1 MSNYFNK
8 FSAFIL
14 LSIFITLFVLT
25 VYSLISSND
34 IVRNVELIQ
43 YVLIAD
49 FVFLII
55 LFLYLSIFLIN
66 YFKYK
71 NRDVVGL
78 RLFNKFFLFF
88 GLFSIIPSGII
99 LMASAIFFNIEVSTW
114 LGPAFKSTVNNSYQ
128 LAQKYIDQTERDL
141 ITDSKFIRN
150 YVLAERLIDRDIIQR
165 FNITTVYNYNNG
177 NQFIEHISEEKIFL
191 SDENL
196 KDASSSSE
204 NDITIFFSNDQLF
217 SKVNLNETSY
227 LLLLKN
233 IDLETLNYY
242 KNIIQS
248 YEAIN
253 SFDNNKRDI
262 QITFFTIYIIL
273 STSLIFIF
281 IIIGS
286 NFSFRLAKPI
296 RDLNNSIIDL
306 RKGKYQQSDFE
317 KINDKDDISVLTN
330 SFHEMSKTIIRQK
343 NNLEDVNSTITDQL
357 SFINNIIENS
367 PYGIFVLKDKSLIFE
382 NSASL
387 IFSTEKYTSFEN
399 FTNFLSNHFN
409 NKNFYRNSYEINLD
423 LKLEN
428 SQKYFFV
435 KSIFI
440 DNNSLFDQII
450 IFNDYTDLIFAEKNN
465 AIADLARKISHEIKN
480 PLTPMLLSTEFIES
494 QLEDVELINSIKSI
508 KRQIFLIQN
517 LVNEFSTYARLPKAN
532 ITKLN
537 LSEICLVYIEE
548 YKRNYD
554 HISIKS
560 NIDENLFIN
569 FDHSYLDIIFNNLF
583 KNSIEALNSTNN
595 PSIEITLKTNNNNL
609 VLTFFDNGPGYEG
622 NIEDLKKPYFS
633 TKNSTGLG
641 LSLINKI
648 ITDNSYKM
656 NITTNSYSGFKI
668 EIVFNDEDISNR

>member
-1 MSNYFNK
+1 M
-8 FSAFIL
+8 I
-14 LSIFITLFVLT
+14 SIFITLFSLT
-25 VYSLISSND
+25 VYSLISSNE
-34 IVRNVELIQ
+34 IVRNAELIQ

-49 FVFLII
+49 FVFLLI
-55 LFLYLSIFLIN
+55 LLLYLSIFLIN
-66 YFKYK
+66 YLKYK
-71 NRDVVGL
+71 NREIVGL

-99 LMASAIFFNIEVSTW
+99 LLASAIFFNIEVSTW

-128 LAQKYIDQTERDL
+128 LAQKYINQTERDL

-177 NQFIEHISEEKIFL
+177 NQFIEHISDEKIFL

-196 KDASSSSE
+196 NDASNKSE
-204 NDITIFFSNDQLF
+204 NDITIFFSDDQLF
-217 SKVNLNETSY
+217 SKVNLNSSNY

-242 KNIIQS
+242 QNIIQS

-253 SFDNNKRDI
+253 SIDNNKRDI

-281 IIIGS
+281 IIIGT

-306 RKGKYQQSDFE
+306 RKGKYKQKEFE
-317 KINDKDDISVLTN
+317 KLSDKDDISVLTN
-330 SFHEMSKTIIRQK
+330 SFHEMSKTIINQK
-343 NNLEDVNSTITDQL
+343 NNLQDVNATINDQL

-367 PYGIFVLKDKSLIFE
+367 PYGIFVLNNKSMIFE
-382 NSASL
+382 NSAST
-387 IFSTEKYTSFEN
+387 IFGNEKNTSFEN
-399 FTNFLSNHFN
+399 FTKLLSNHFN
-409 NKNFYRNSYEINLD
+409 NSQNFYKKSYEINLEV
-423 LKLEN
+423 KLDN
-428 SQKYFFV
+428 IQKYFFV

-494 QLEDVELINSIKSI
+494 QLEDEELINSIKSI

-554 HISIKS
+554 KIEINH
-560 NIDENLFIN
+560 NIDDNLFVN

-583 KNSIEALNSTNN
+583 KNSIEALISTNN
-595 PSIEITLKTNNNNL
+595 PTIDITLKKIDKML
-609 VLTFFDNGPGYEG
+609 ILSFFDNGPGYDG
-622 NIEDLKKPYFS
+622 NIDDLIKPYFS
-633 TKNSTGLG
+633 TKNSSGLG

-668 EIVFNDEDISNR
+668 EIIFYD

>member
-1 MSNYFNK
+1 M
-8 FSAFIL
+8 I
-14 LSIFITLFVLT
+14 SIFITLFALT
-25 VYSLISSND
+25 VYSLISSNE
-34 IVRNVELIQ
+34 IVRNAELIQ
-43 YVLIAD
+43 YILIAD
-49 FVFLII
+49 FVFLLI
-55 LFLYLSIFLIN
+55 LLLYLSIFLIN
-66 YFKYK
+66 YLKYK
-71 NRDVVGL
+71 NREVVGL

-99 LMASAIFFNIEVSTW
+99 LLASAIFFNIEVSTW

-128 LAQKYIDQTERDL
+128 LAQKYINQTERDL

-177 NQFIEHISEEKIFL
+177 NQFIEHISDEKIFL
-191 SDENL
+191 SDQNL
-196 KDASSSSE
+196 KDASSKSE

-217 SKVNLNETSY
+217 SKVNLNNSNY

-242 KNIIQS
+242 QNIIQS

-253 SFDNNKRDI
+253 SIDNNKRDI

-281 IIIGS
+281 IIIGT

-306 RKGKYQQSDFE
+306 RKGKYKQIKFDNF
-317 KINDKDDISVLTN
+317 NNKDDISVLTN
-330 SFHEMSKTIIRQK
+330 SFHEMSKTIISQK
-343 NNLEDVNSTITDQL
+343 NNLQEVNATINDQL

-367 PYGIFVLKDKSLIFE
+367 PYGIFVLNNKSMIFE
-382 NSASL
+382 NSAST
-387 IFSTEKYTSFEN
+387 IFSGENNTSFKN
-399 FTNFLSNHFN
+399 FTKLLSNHFN
-409 NKNFYRNSYEINLD
+409 NTQNIYRKSYEINLQV
-423 LKLEN
+423 KLEN
-428 SQKYFFV
+428 IQKYFFV

-494 QLEDVELINSIKSI
+494 QLEDEELINSIKSI

-517 LVNEFSTYARLPKAN
+517 LVNEFSTYARLPKPN

-548 YKRNYD
+548 YKRNYSKIEIN
-554 HISIKS
+554 H
-560 NIDENLFIN
+560 NIEDNLFVN

-583 KNSIEALNSTNN
+583 KNSIEALISTNN
-595 PSIEITLKTNNNNL
+595 PTIEISLKKIDKKL
-609 VLTFFDNGPGYEG
+609 ILTFFDNGPGYDG
-622 NIEDLKKPYFS
+622 DIDDLIKPYFS
-633 TKNSTGLG
+633 TKNSSGLG

-668 EIVFNDEDISNR
+668 EIIFYD

>member
-1 MSNYFNK
+1 M
-8 FSAFIL
+8 I
-14 LSIFITLFVLT
+14 SIFITLFTLT
-25 VYSLISSND
+25 VYSLISSNE

-49 FVFLII
+49 FVFLLI
-55 LFLYLSIFLIN
+55 LLLYLSVFFIN
-66 YFKYK
+66 YLKYK
-71 NRDVVGL
+71 NREVVGL

-99 LMASAIFFNIEVSTW
+99 LLASAIFFNIEVSTW

-128 LAQKYIDQTERDL
+128 LAQKYINQTESDL

-165 FNITTVYNYNNG
+165 FDITTVYNYKNG
-177 NQFIEHISEEKIFL
+177 KQFIEHISDKKIFL

-196 KDASSSSE
+196 KDAITDSE

-217 SKVNLNETSY
+217 SKVKLNNSNY

-242 KNIIQS
+242 QNIIQS

-253 SFDNNKRDI
+253 SIDNNKRDI

-281 IIIGS
+281 IIIGT

-306 RKGKYQQSDFE
+306 RKGKYQQTSFE
-317 KINDKDDISVLTN
+317 KLSDKDDISVLTN
-330 SFHEMSKTIIRQK
+330 SFHEMSKTIIDQK
-343 NNLEDVNSTITDQL
+343 NNLQDVNSTINDQL

-367 PYGIFVLKDKSLIFE
+367 PYGIFVLKNKSMIFE
-382 NSASL
+382 NSASS
-387 IFSTEKYTSFEN
+387 IFSNENHSSFQN
-399 FTNFLSNHFN
+399 FTNLLSNHFSDN
-409 NKNFYRNSYEINLD
+409 QSFYRKSYEINLEV
-423 LKLEN
+423 KIN
-428 SQKYFFV
+428 NNRKYFFV

-494 QLEDVELINSIKSI
+494 QLKDEELINSIKSI

-554 HISIKS
+554 KITINY
-560 NIDENLFIN
+560 NIEENLIVN

-583 KNSIEALNSTNN
+583 KNSIEALVSTND
-595 PSIEITLKTNNNNL
+595 PAIDIILKKIDNYL
-609 VLTFFDNGPGYEG
+609 ILTFFDNGPGFDG
-622 NIEDLKKPYFS
+622 DINDLIKPYFS
-633 TKNSTGLG
+633 TKNSSGLG

-668 EIVFNDEDISNR
+668 ELIFYDKNISN

>member
-1 MSNYFNK
+1 M
-8 FSAFIL
+8 I
-14 LSIFITLFVLT
+14 SIFITLFSLT
-25 VYSLISSND
+25 VYSLISSNE
-34 IVRNVELIQ
+34 IVRNAELIQ
-43 YVLIAD
+43 YILIAD
-49 FVFLII
+49 FVFLLI
-55 LFLYLSIFLIN
+55 LLLYLSIFLIN
-66 YFKYK
+66 YLKYK
-71 NRDVVGL
+71 NREVVGL

-99 LMASAIFFNIEVSTW
+99 LLASAIFFNIEVSTW

-128 LAQKYIDQTERDL
+128 LAQKYINQTERDL

-177 NQFIEHISEEKIFL
+177 NQFIEHISDEKIFL
-191 SDENL
+191 SDQNL
-196 KDASSSSE
+196 KDASAKSE

-217 SKVNLNETSY
+217 SKVNLNNSNY

-242 KNIIQS
+242 QNIIQS

-253 SFDNNKRDI
+253 SIDNNKRNI

-281 IIIGS
+281 IIIGT

-306 RKGKYQQSDFE
+306 RKGKYKQKEFE
-317 KINDKDDISVLTN
+317 KLSNKDDISVLTN
-330 SFHEMSKTIIRQK
+330 SFHEMSKTIINQK
-343 NNLEDVNSTITDQL
+343 NNLQEVNATINDQL

-367 PYGIFVLKDKSLIFE
+367 PYGIFVLNNKSMIFE
-382 NSASL
+382 NSAST
-387 IFSTEKYTSFEN
+387 IFSSEKNTSFEN
-399 FTNFLSNHFN
+399 FTKLLSNHFN
-409 NKNFYRNSYEINLD
+409 NSQNFYKKSYEINLEV
-423 LKLEN
+423 KLEN
-428 SQKYFFV
+428 IQKYFFV

-494 QLEDVELINSIKSI
+494 QLEDEELINSIKSI

-554 HISIKS
+554 KIEINY
-560 NIDENLFIN
+560 NIEENLFVN

-583 KNSIEALNSTNN
+583 KNSIEALVSTNN
-595 PSIEITLKTNNNNL
+595 PLIDITLKKIDKKL
-609 VLTFFDNGPGYEG
+609 ILTFFDNGPGYDG
-622 NIEDLKKPYFS
+622 DIDDLIKPYFS
-633 TKNSTGLG
+633 TKNSSGLG

-668 EIVFNDEDISNR
+668 EIIFYD

>member
-1 MSNYFNK
+1 M
-8 FSAFIL
+8 
-14 LSIFITLFVLT
+14 
-25 VYSLISSND
+25 
-34 IVRNVELIQ
+34 
-43 YVLIAD
+43 
-49 FVFLII
+49 
-55 LFLYLSIFLIN
+55 YLSIFLIN
-66 YFKYK
+66 YLKYK
-71 NRDVVGL
+71 NREVVGL

-99 LMASAIFFNIEVSTW
+99 LLASAIFFNIEVSTW

-128 LAQKYIDQTERDL
+128 LAQKYINQTERDL

-150 YVLAERLIDRDIIQR
+150 YVLSERLIDRDIIQR
-165 FNITTVYNYNNG
+165 FNITTVYNYSNG
-177 NQFIEHISEEKIFL
+177 NQFIEHISDEKIFL
-191 SDENL
+191 SDKNL
-196 KDASSSSE
+196 MDASTESE

-217 SKVNLNETSY
+217 SKVNLNNSNY

-242 KNIIQS
+242 QNIIQS

-253 SFDNNKRDI
+253 SIDNNKRNI

-281 IIIGS
+281 IIIGT
-286 NFSFRLAKPI
+286 NFSLRLAKPI

-306 RKGKYQQSDFE
+306 RKGKYKQKDFE
-317 KINDKDDISVLTN
+317 KLSDKDDISVLTN
-330 SFHEMSKTIIRQK
+330 SFHEMSKTIINQN
-343 NNLEDVNSTITDQL
+343 NNLQEVNATINDQL

-367 PYGIFVLKDKSLIFE
+367 PYGIFVLNNKSMIFE
-382 NSASL
+382 NSAST
-387 IFSTEKYTSFEN
+387 IFSNENTTSFEN
-399 FTNFLSNHFN
+399 FTKFLSNHFN
-409 NKNFYRNSYEINLD
+409 NSQNIYRKSYEINLEV
-423 LKLEN
+423 KLEN
-428 SQKYFFV
+428 IQKYFFV

-440 DNNSLFDQII
+440 DSNSLFDQII

-480 PLTPMLLSTEFIES
+480 PLTPMLLSTEFIEN
-494 QLEDVELINSIKSI
+494 QLDDEELINSIKSI

-537 LSEICLVYIEE
+537 LSEICLVYIDE

-554 HISIKS
+554 KIEIIH
-560 NIDENLFIN
+560 NIEDDLFVN

-583 KNSIEALNSTNN
+583 KNSIEALETTNN
-595 PSIEITLKTNNNNL
+595 PSIDITLKKTDKKL
-609 VLTFFDNGPGYEG
+609 ILTFFDNGPGYDG
-622 NIEDLKKPYFS
+622 DIDDLIKPYFS
-633 TKNSTGLG
+633 TKNSSGLG

-668 EIVFNDEDISNR
+668 EIIFYD

>member
-1 MSNYFNK
+1 M
-8 FSAFIL
+8 I
-14 LSIFITLFVLT
+14 SIFITLFTLT
-25 VYSLISSND
+25 VYSLISSNE

-43 YVLIAD
+43 YILIAD
-49 FVFLII
+49 FVFLLI
-55 LFLYLSIFLIN
+55 LLLYLSVFFIN
-66 YFKYK
+66 YLKYK
-71 NRDVVGL
+71 NREVVGL

-99 LMASAIFFNIEVSTW
+99 LLASAIFFNIEVSTW

-128 LAQKYIDQTERDL
+128 LAQKYINQTESDL

-165 FNITTVYNYNNG
+165 FDITTVYNYKNG
-177 NQFIEHISEEKIFL
+177 KQFIEHISDKKIFL

-196 KDASSSSE
+196 KDAITDSE
-204 NDITIFFSNDQLF
+204 NDITIFFSNDQLY
-217 SKVNLNETSY
+217 SKVKLNNSNY

-242 KNIIQS
+242 QNIIQS

-253 SFDNNKRDI
+253 SIDNNKRDI

-281 IIIGS
+281 IIIGT
-286 NFSFRLAKPI
+286 NFSLRLAKPI

-306 RKGKYQQSDFE
+306 RKGKYQQTSFE
-317 KINDKDDISVLTN
+317 KLSDKDDISVLTN
-330 SFHEMSKTIIRQK
+330 SFHEMSKTIIDQK
-343 NNLEDVNSTITDQL
+343 NNLQDVNSTINDQL

-367 PYGIFVLKDKSLIFE
+367 PYGIFVLKNKSMIFE
-382 NSASL
+382 NSASS
-387 IFSTEKYTSFEN
+387 IFSNENHSSFQN
-399 FTNFLSNHFN
+399 FTNLLSNHFSDN
-409 NKNFYRNSYEINLD
+409 QSFYRKSYEINLEV
-423 LKLEN
+423 KIN
-428 SQKYFFV
+428 NNRKYFFV

-494 QLEDVELINSIKSI
+494 QLKDEELINSIKSI

-554 HISIKS
+554 KIEINH
-560 NIDENLFIN
+560 NIEENLFVN

-583 KNSIEALNSTNN
+583 KNSIEALISTNN
-595 PSIEITLKTNNNNL
+595 PAIDLTLKKIDKKL
-609 VLTFFDNGPGYEG
+609 ILTFFDNGPGYDG
-622 NIEDLKKPYFS
+622 DIDDLIKPYFS
-633 TKNSTGLG
+633 TKNSSGLG

-668 EIVFNDEDISNR
+668 ELIFYDKNISN

>member
-1 MSNYFNK
+1 MSSYFNK
-8 FSAFIL
+8 LSAFIL
-14 LSIFITLFVLT
+14 LSIFITLFALT
-25 VYSLISSND
+25 VYSLISSNE
-34 IVRNVELIQ
+34 IVRNAELIQ
-43 YVLIAD
+43 YLVIAD
-49 FVFLII
+49 FVFLLI
-55 LFLYLSIFLIN
+55 LILYLSIFFIN
-66 YFKYK
+66 YLKYK
-71 NRDVVGL
+71 KREVVGL

-88 GLFSIIPSGII
+88 GLFSVIPSGII
-99 LMASAIFFNIEVSTW
+99 LIASAIFFNIEVSTW

-165 FNITTVYNYNNG
+165 FNITTVYNYSNG
-177 NQFIEHISEEKIFL
+177 NKYIEHISDEKIFI
-191 SDENL
+191 SDDNL
-196 KDASSSSE
+196 KAAS
-204 NDITIFFSNDQLF
+204 DISDTDIKIYFSNDQLF
-217 SKVNLNETSY
+217 SKVNLNKTNY
-227 LLLLKN
+227 LLLLKK

-242 KNIIQS
+242 QNIIQS

-253 SFDNNKRDI
+253 SFDTNKRDI

-296 RDLNNSIIDL
+296 RNLNTAIIDL
-306 RKGKYQQSDFE
+306 RKGKYHFSDFE
-317 KINDKDDISVLTN
+317 ITNEKDDISVLTN
-330 SFHEMSKTIIRQK
+330 SFHEMSKTIINQR
-343 NNLEDVNSTITDQL
+343 NNLQDVNSTINDQL
-357 SFINNIIENS
+357 SFIKNIIENS
-367 PYGIFVLKDKSLIFE
+367 PYGIFVLKNKSMVFE

-387 IFSTEKYTSFEN
+387 VFKNDKNTSYQN
-399 FTNFLSNHFN
+399 FINLLSNHFN
-409 NKNFYRNSYEINLD
+409 EKDGFYRKSYDINLEI
-423 LKLEN
+423 KIN
-428 SQKYFFV
+428 NVQKVYFV

-450 IFNDYTDLIFAEKNN
+450 IFNDYTDLISAEKNN

-494 QLEDVELINSIKSI
+494 QLEDNDLKNSIVSI

-537 LSEICLVYIEE
+537 LTEICLVYIDE
-548 YKRNYD
+548 YKRNYN
-554 HISIKS
+554 
-560 NIDENLFIN
+560 NIEINHNLEKNVLIN

-583 KNSIEALNSTNN
+583 KNSIESLKDTID
-595 PSIEITLKTNNNNL
+595 PLIELSLKKSDKSL
-609 VLTFFDNGPGYEG
+609 ILSFFDNGPGYDG
-622 NIEDLKKPYFS
+622 NVDDLLKPYFS
-633 TKNSTGLG
+633 TKKSTGLG

-648 ITDNSYKM
+648 ITDNSHKM

-668 EIVFNDEDISNR
+668 EIIFNDKNISN

>member
-14 LSIFITLFVLT
+14 ISIFITLFSLT
-25 VYSLISSND
+25 VYSLISSNE
-34 IVRNVELIQ
+34 IVRNAELIQ
-43 YVLIAD
+43 YILIAD
-49 FVFLII
+49 FVFLLI
-55 LFLYLSIFLIN
+55 LLLYLSIFLIN
-66 YFKYK
+66 YLKYK
-71 NRDVVGL
+71 NREVVGL

-99 LMASAIFFNIEVSTW
+99 LLASVIFFNIEVSTW

-128 LAQKYIDQTERDL
+128 LAQKYINQTERDL

-165 FNITTVYNYNNG
+165 FNITTVYNFNNG
-177 NQFIEHISEEKIFL
+177 NKFIEHISDEKIFL
-191 SDENL
+191 SEQNL
-196 KDASSSSE
+196 KDANVKSE

-217 SKVNLNETSY
+217 SKVNLNNSNY

-242 KNIIQS
+242 QNIIQS

-253 SFDNNKRDI
+253 SIDNNKRNI

-281 IIIGS
+281 IIIGT

-306 RKGKYQQSDFE
+306 RKGKYKQKKFE
-317 KINDKDDISVLTN
+317 KLSNKDDISVLTN
-330 SFHEMSKTIIRQK
+330 SFHEMSKTIINQK
-343 NNLEDVNSTITDQL
+343 NNLQEVNATINDQL
-357 SFINNIIENS
+357 SFINKIIENS
-367 PYGIFVLKDKSLIFE
+367 PYGIFVLNNKSMIFE
-382 NSASL
+382 NTAST
-387 IFSTEKYTSFEN
+387 IFSSENSTSFNN
-399 FTNFLSNHFN
+399 FTKLLSNYFN
-409 NKNFYRNSYEINLD
+409 NSQNFYRKSYEINLEV
-423 LKLEN
+423 KLEN
-428 SQKYFFV
+428 IQKYFFV

-494 QLEDVELINSIKSI
+494 QLEDEELINSIKSI

-554 HISIKS
+554 KIEINY
-560 NIDENLFIN
+560 NIEDNLFVN

-583 KNSIEALNSTNN
+583 KNSIEALISTNN
-595 PSIEITLKTNNNNL
+595 PTIEISLKKIDKKL
-609 VLTFFDNGPGYEG
+609 ILTFFDNGPGYDG
-622 NIEDLKKPYFS
+622 DIDDLIKPYFS
-633 TKNSTGLG
+633 TKNSSGLG

-668 EIVFNDEDISNR
+668 EIIFYD

>member
-1 MSNYFNK
+1 M
-8 FSAFIL
+8 
-14 LSIFITLFVLT
+14 
-25 VYSLISSND
+25 
-34 IVRNVELIQ
+34 
-43 YVLIAD
+43 
-49 FVFLII
+49 
-55 LFLYLSIFLIN
+55 YLSIFLIN
-66 YFKYK
+66 YLKYK
-71 NRDVVGL
+71 NREVVGL

-99 LMASAIFFNIEVSTW
+99 LLASAIFFNIEVSTW

-128 LAQKYIDQTERDL
+128 LAQKYINQTERDL
-141 ITDSKFIRN
+141 ISDSKFIRN

-165 FNITTVYNYNNG
+165 FNITTVYNYNND
-177 NQFIEHISEEKIFL
+177 NQFIEHISDEKIFL

-196 KDASSSSE
+196 KDASTKSE

-217 SKVNLNETSY
+217 SKVNLNNSNY

-242 KNIIQS
+242 QNIVQS

-253 SFDNNKRDI
+253 SIDNNKRDI

-281 IIIGS
+281 IIIGT

-306 RKGKYQQSDFE
+306 RKGKYKQIEFE
-317 KINDKDDISVLTN
+317 KLSNKDDISVLTN
-330 SFHEMSKTIIRQK
+330 SFHEMSKTIINQK
-343 NNLEDVNSTITDQL
+343 NNLQEVNATINDQL

-367 PYGIFVLKDKSLIFE
+367 PYGIFVLNNKSMIFK
-382 NSASL
+382 NSASS
-387 IFSTEKYTSFEN
+387 IFSTEKNTSFEN
-399 FTNFLSNHFN
+399 FTKMLSKHFN
-409 NKNFYRNSYEINLD
+409 NSQNFYKKSYEINLEV
-423 LKLEN
+423 KLEN
-428 SQKYFFV
+428 IQKYFFV

-494 QLEDVELINSIKSI
+494 QLKDEELVNSIKSI

-537 LSEICLVYIEE
+537 LTEICIVYIEE

-554 HISIKS
+554 KIEINH
-560 NIDENLFIN
+560 NIEDNLLIN

-583 KNSIEALNSTNN
+583 KNSIEALETTNN
-595 PSIEITLKTNNNNL
+595 PAIDITLKKTDKKL
-609 VLTFFDNGPGYEG
+609 ILTFFDNGPGYDG
-622 NIEDLKKPYFS
+622 DIDDLIKPYFS
-633 TKNSTGLG
+633 TKNSSGLG

-668 EIVFNDEDISNR
+668 EIIFYD

>member
-1 MSNYFNK
+1 M
-8 FSAFIL
+8 I
-14 LSIFITLFVLT
+14 SIFITLFSLT
-25 VYSLISSND
+25 VYSLISSNE
-34 IVRNVELIQ
+34 IVRNAELIQ
-43 YVLIAD
+43 YILIAD
-49 FVFLII
+49 FVFLLI
-55 LFLYLSIFLIN
+55 LLLYLSIFLIN
-66 YFKYK
+66 YLKYK
-71 NRDVVGL
+71 NREVVGL

-99 LMASAIFFNIEVSTW
+99 LLASAIFFNIEVSTW

-128 LAQKYIDQTERDL
+128 LAQKYINQTERDL

-177 NQFIEHISEEKIFL
+177 NQFIEHISDEKIFL

-196 KDASSSSE
+196 KDASSKSE

-217 SKVNLNETSY
+217 SKVNLNNSNY

-242 KNIIQS
+242 QNIIQS

-253 SFDNNKRDI
+253 SIDNNKRNI

-281 IIIGS
+281 IIIGT

-306 RKGKYQQSDFE
+306 RKGKYKQKEFE
-317 KINDKDDISVLTN
+317 KLSDKDDISVLTN
-330 SFHEMSKTIIRQK
+330 SFHEMSKTIINQK
-343 NNLEDVNSTITDQL
+343 NNLQDVNATINDQL

-367 PYGIFVLKDKSLIFE
+367 PYGIFVLNNKSMIFE
-382 NSASL
+382 NSAST
-387 IFSTEKYTSFEN
+387 IFSSEKNTSFEN
-399 FTNFLSNHFN
+399 FTKLLSNHFN
-409 NKNFYRNSYEINLD
+409 NSQNFYKKSYEINLEV
-423 LKLEN
+423 KLEN
-428 SQKYFFV
+428 IQKYFFV

-494 QLEDVELINSIKSI
+494 QLEDEELINSIKSI

-554 HISIKS
+554 KIEINH
-560 NIDENLFIN
+560 NIEDNLFVN

-583 KNSIEALNSTNN
+583 KNSIEAL
-595 PSIEITLKTNNNNL
+595 EIN
-609 VLTFFDNGPGYEG
+609 
-622 NIEDLKKPYFS
+622 
-633 TKNSTGLG
+633 
-641 LSLINKI
+641 
-648 ITDNSYKM
+648 
-656 NITTNSYSGFKI
+656 
-668 EIVFNDEDISNR
+668 

>member
-1 MSNYFNK
+1 M
-8 FSAFIL
+8 
-14 LSIFITLFVLT
+14 LSIFITLFILT
-25 VYSLISSND
+25 VYSLISSNE

-43 YVLIAD
+43 YILIAD
-49 FVFLII
+49 FVFLLI

-71 NRDVVGL
+71 NRDIVGL

-88 GLFSIIPSGII
+88 GLFSVIPSGII

-191 SDENL
+191 SDDNL
-196 KDASSSSE
+196 KNASSNSE

-217 SKVNLNETSY
+217 SKINLNDSNY

-242 KNIIQS
+242 QNIIQS

-262 QITFFTIYIIL
+262 QITFFTIYIVL

-281 IIIGS
+281 IIIGL

-306 RKGKYQQSDFE
+306 RKGKYQQSNFE

-330 SFHEMSKTIIRQK
+330 SFHEMSKTIIKQK
-343 NNLEDVNSTITDQL
+343 NNLEDVNSTINDQL
-357 SFINNIIENS
+357 SFINNIIKNS
-367 PYGIFVLKDKSLIFE
+367 PYGIFVLNNKSLIFE

-387 IFSTEKYTSFEN
+387 IFSSEKNTSFQN
-399 FTNFLSNHFN
+399 FINLLSNHFN
-409 NKNFYRNSYEINLD
+409 NKNFYRTSYEINLD
-423 LKLEN
+423 IKLEN
-428 SQKYFFV
+428 TQKYFFV

-494 QLEDVELINSIKSI
+494 QLKDIELINSIKSI

-537 LSEICLVYIEE
+537 LSEICFVYIEE

-554 HISIKS
+554 QITINH
-560 NIDENLFIN
+560 NIDEDLYIH

-595 PSIEITLKTNNNNL
+595 PSIEISLKIIDKNL

-668 EIVFNDEDISNR
+668 EIIFNDKNTSN

>member
-1 MSNYFNK
+1 M
-8 FSAFIL
+8 
-14 LSIFITLFVLT
+14 
-25 VYSLISSND
+25 
-34 IVRNVELIQ
+34 
-43 YVLIAD
+43 
-49 FVFLII
+49 
-55 LFLYLSIFLIN
+55 
-66 YFKYK
+66 
-71 NRDVVGL
+71 GL

-99 LMASAIFFNIEVSTW
+99 LLASAIFFNIEVSTW

-128 LAQKYIDQTERDL
+128 LAQKYINQTERDL
-141 ITDSKFIRN
+141 IIDSKFIRN

-177 NQFIEHISEEKIFL
+177 KQFIEHISDEKIFL

-196 KDASSSSE
+196 KDASTKNES
-204 NDITIFFSNDQLF
+204 DITIFFSDDQLF
-217 SKVNLNETSY
+217 SKVNLNNSNY

-242 KNIIQS
+242 QNIIQS

-253 SFDNNKRDI
+253 SIDNNKRDI

-281 IIIGS
+281 IIIGT

-296 RDLNNSIIDL
+296 RDLNKSIIDL
-306 RKGKYQQSDFE
+306 RKGKYQQTDFE
-317 KINDKDDISVLTN
+317 KLSEKDDISVLTN
-330 SFHEMSKTIIRQK
+330 SFHEMSKTIINQK
-343 NNLEDVNSTITDQL
+343 NNLQDVNATINDQL

-367 PYGIFVLKDKSLIFE
+367 PYGIFVLNNKSMIFE
-382 NSASL
+382 NSASH
-387 IFSTEKYTSFEN
+387 IFSSEKNTSFEN
-399 FTNFLSNHFN
+399 FTKLLSNYFN
-409 NKNFYRNSYEINLD
+409 NNQSFYKKSYEINLEVK
-423 LKLEN
+423 LKN
-428 SQKYFFV
+428 IQKYFFV

-494 QLEDVELINSIKSI
+494 QLEDEELINSIKSI

-548 YKRNYD
+548 YKRNFD
-554 HISIKS
+554 KITINH
-560 NIDENLFIN
+560 NIEDKLFVD

-583 KNSIEALNSTNN
+583 KNSIEALENTNN
-595 PSIEITLKTNNNNL
+595 PAIDIILKKIDGDL
-609 VLTFFDNGPGYEG
+609 ILTFFDNGPGYNG
-622 NIEDLKKPYFS
+622 DIDDLIKPYFS
-633 TKNSTGLG
+633 TKNSSGLG

-668 EIVFNDEDISNR
+668 EIIFYGKNISN

>member
-14 LSIFITLFVLT
+14 ISIFITLFALT
-25 VYSLISSND
+25 VYSLISSNE
-34 IVRNVELIQ
+34 IIRNVEFIQ
-43 YVLIAD
+43 YILIAD
-49 FVFLII
+49 FVFLLI
-55 LFLYLSIFLIN
+55 LILYLAIFLIN
-66 YFKYK
+66 YLKYK
-71 NRDVVGL
+71 KREVVGL

-99 LMASAIFFNIEVSTW
+99 LLASAIFFNIEVSTW

-128 LAQKYIDQTERDL
+128 LAQKYINQTERDL

-165 FNITTVYNYNNG
+165 FNITTVYSYNNG
-177 NQFIEHISEEKIFL
+177 NQFIEHISDEKIFL
-191 SDENL
+191 SDNNL
-196 KDASSSSE
+196 NDASAKSE

-217 SKVNLNETSY
+217 SKVNLNNSNY
-227 LLLLKN
+227 ILLLKK

-242 KNIIQS
+242 QNIVQS

-253 SFDNNKRDI
+253 SIDNNKRNI

-306 RKGKYQQSDFE
+306 RKGKYKQKEFE
-317 KINDKDDISVLTN
+317 KLTDKDDISVLTN
-330 SFHEMSKTIIRQK
+330 SFHEMSKTIINQK
-343 NNLEDVNSTITDQL
+343 NNLQDVNSTINDQL

-367 PYGIFVLKDKSLIFE
+367 PYGIFVLNNKSMIFE
-382 NSASL
+382 NSASS
-387 IFSTEKYTSFEN
+387 IFISEKNSSYQN
-399 FTNFLSNHFN
+399 FTNLLSNHFN
-409 NKNFYRNSYEINLD
+409 STENFYRKSYEINLEVK
-423 LKLEN
+423 LKN
-428 SQKYFFV
+428 IQKYFFV

-494 QLEDVELINSIKSI
+494 QLEDEELINSIKSI

-537 LSEICLVYIEE
+537 LTEICIVYIEE

-554 HISIKS
+554 KIEINY
-560 NIDENLFIN
+560 NIEDNLYVN

-583 KNSIEALNSTNN
+583 KNAIEALESTNN
-595 PSIEITLKTNNNNL
+595 PTIDITLKNIDKKL
-609 VLTFFDNGPGYEG
+609 ILTFFDNGPGYNG
-622 NIEDLKKPYFS
+622 DIDDLIKPYFS
-633 TKNSTGLG
+633 TKNSSGLG
-641 LSLINKI
+641 LCLINKI

-668 EIVFNDEDISNR
+668 EIIFYDKNISN

>member
-1 MSNYFNK
+1 M
-8 FSAFIL
+8 IC
-14 LSIFITLFVLT
+14 IFITLFALT
-25 VYSLISSND
+25 VYSLISSNE
-34 IVRNVELIQ
+34 IVRDAELIQ
-43 YVLIAD
+43 YILIAD
-49 FVFLII
+49 FVFLLI
-55 LFLYLSIFLIN
+55 LILYLSMFFIN
-66 YFKYK
+66 YLKYK
-71 NRDVVGL
+71 NREIVGL

-99 LMASAIFFNIEVSTW
+99 LLASAIFFNIEVSTW

-150 YVLAERLIDRDIIQR
+150 YVLSERLIDRDIIQR

-177 NQFIEHISEEKIFL
+177 NKFIEHISDEEIFL
-191 SDENL
+191 SDQNL
-196 KDASSSSE
+196 IEASTQSE
-204 NDITIFFSNDQLF
+204 NDITIYFSDDQLF
-217 SKVNLNETSY
+217 SKVNLNKSNY

-253 SFDNNKRDI
+253 SIDNNKKDI

-281 IIIGS
+281 IIIGT

-306 RKGKYQQSDFE
+306 RKGKYKRSDFE
-317 KINDKDDISVLTN
+317 KLTDKDDISVLIN
-330 SFHEMSKTIIRQK
+330 SFHEMSKTIINQK
-343 NNLEDVNSTITDQL
+343 NNLQDVNSTINDQL
-357 SFINNIIENS
+357 SFIKNIIENS
-367 PYGIFVLKDKSLIFE
+367 PYGIFVLNNKSLIFE
-382 NSASL
+382 NSASS
-387 IFSTEKYTSFEN
+387 IFSNEKYSSFKN
-399 FTNFLSNHFN
+399 FAKLLSNYFKSD
-409 NKNFYRNSYEINLD
+409 KNFYKKSYEINLEV
-423 LKLEN
+423 KLN
-428 SQKYFFV
+428 NIQKYFFV

-440 DNNSLFDQII
+440 NDNSLFDQII

-494 QLEDVELINSIKSI
+494 QLEDEELINSIKSI

-537 LSEICLVYIEE
+537 LSEICLVYIDE

-554 HISIKS
+554 KITINH
-560 NIDENLFIN
+560 NIEEYLFVN

-583 KNSIEALNSTNN
+583 KNSIEALESTTN
-595 PSIEITLKTNNNNL
+595 PAIDIILKKINNNL
-609 VLTFFDNGPGYEG
+609 ILTFFDNGPGYDG
-622 NIEDLKKPYFS
+622 DIEDLIKPYFS
-633 TKNSTGLG
+633 TKNSSGLG

-668 EIVFNDEDISNR
+668 EIIFYD